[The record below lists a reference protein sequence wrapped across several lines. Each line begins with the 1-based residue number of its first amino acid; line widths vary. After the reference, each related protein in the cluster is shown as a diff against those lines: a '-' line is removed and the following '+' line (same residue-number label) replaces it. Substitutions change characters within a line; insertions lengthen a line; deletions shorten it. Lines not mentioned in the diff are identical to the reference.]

1 MSQQYRIVPST
12 LITRSPSV
20 LLLPLSS
27 HQKYSSIIANIPSI
41 SDMSDLSSSML
52 QPLFD
57 TALRDYEKQTGMK
70 LIEHPLARQLE
81 NCNSVES
88 IIALL
93 QEQARAF
100 TEFRREDDKVMKPL
114 KRVVHVLHAIS
125 TNLVRRVTLL
135 NLFLQT
141 LLL

>member
-1 MSQQYRIVPST
+1 
-12 LITRSPSV
+12 
-20 LLLPLSS
+20 
-27 HQKYSSIIANIPSI
+27 
-41 SDMSDLSSSML
+41 MSDLFSSML